1 MLTASAQT
9 DNTGN
14 EALLTTGRLMATQGN
29 YTGVLDRLRL
39 VDRNAL
45 SADRR
50 MEVALDEARWLYGA
64 GLYNRAYDAFSAFVK
79 LYPFST
85 YRTTARKGAA
95 DCLFAAGDYTG
106 AYDIYSGIDTKGLN
120 KAEAA
125 ECAYRSGIS
134 ALETGKNGAATH
146 FMQSVGYGP
155 LRSASYFYLGKIA
168 YDKGDYTAAL
178 RNFKN
183 VNTYEAPGNRAGL
196 YLAAID
202 FVQGNYAQALATA
215 RRELRTPGLDNETV
229 GELNRIA
236 GESLYRQDDNNEA
249 CEYLRKYVKLVAE
262 PLPSALYILG
272 IDAFNNGEYTK
283 ALEYMRPVTERGEGA
298 LRQSAYLYAGQCL
311 LEGGDTDTALLAFD
325 KATQDDFDPEVREA
339 AYYNYAAARL
349 AGATLPFSS
358 SAETFEK
365 FLRLYPS
372 GPYSDRVAAYL
383 ASGYMADNDYE
394 RALERINSISS
405 PSQGILGAKQRIL
418 YTLGLKSLREGD
430 AAQART
436 YLDEAAALAKS
447 GPELAN
453 EVTLAQGQT
462 LYALGDV
469 RQAAGK
475 YRSYLRSAGKND
487 INRPVALYGLAYSLY
502 KGGDAS
508 GAATYFAQAAET
520 LGEASARADALNRL
534 GDIAGAKAD
543 FPGAAQYFAKAFSA
557 NPSAGDYAAL
567 NEARMKGYMRDYQG
581 KLDALRTFERDF
593 SSSVLMPDALLEI
606 TEAQI
611 SLGRNADAVETYR
624 TLISRYPKTA
634 QGRRGYLQMAMT
646 LLDMGRTDEAAQAYR
661 SVIELYPTSAEAAQ
675 ASALLKNLYAGAGRA
690 DEYLAFISSV
700 KNAPQI
706 DPGEAEE
713 LAYTSA
719 CKALESRSDTRQLE
733 SFVESHPS
741 SQYAAPALGKLLQH
755 ARSSNDSATAA
766 SLAKHI
772 LDRYPDSREAESA
785 LLFQAASAY
794 SAGEL
799 PQALE
804 QYKTLAEKA
813 SDASTATAARL
824 GVMRTARDMGDYALA
839 GSAADAIIASSASP
853 AALSEARFTKAKALD
868 AEEKTDEAIAIWLDM
883 ASSPAE
889 LFGAKSAFEAADAL
903 HEAGREK
910 EALEVAQKFVQSG
923 SPHRYWVARGFILLS
938 DIYTAQGKTFEAREY
953 LEALRD
959 NYPGEE
965 ADIFM
970 MIDSRLSDKQ

>member
-311 LEGGDTDTALLAFD
+311 LEGGDTDTALLAS
-325 KATQDDFDPEVREA
+325 TRPHR
-339 AYYNYAAARL
+339 
-349 AGATLPFSS
+349 
-358 SAETFEK
+358 
-365 FLRLYPS
+365 
-372 GPYSDRVAAYL
+372 
-383 ASGYMADNDYE
+383 M
-394 RALERINSISS
+394 ISTRKC
-405 PSQGILGAKQRIL
+405 AKPPI
-418 YTLGLKSLREGD
+418 TI
-430 AAQART
+430 T
-436 YLDEAAALAKS
+436 
-447 GPELAN
+447 P
-453 EVTLAQGQT
+453 
-462 LYALGDV
+462 
-469 RQAAGK
+469 
-475 YRSYLRSAGKND
+475 
-487 INRPVALYGLAYSLY
+487 RPVWPE
-502 KGGDAS
+502 
-508 GAATYFAQAAET
+508 Q
-520 LGEASARADALNRL
+520 R
-534 GDIAGAKAD
+534 
-543 FPGAAQYFAKAFSA
+543 FPS
-557 NPSAGDYAAL
+557 PPL
-567 NEARMKGYMRDYQG
+567 P
-581 KLDALRTFERDF
+581 KL
-593 SSSVLMPDALLEI
+593 S
-606 TEAQI
+606 
-611 SLGRNADAVETYR
+611 
-624 TLISRYPKTA
+624 
-634 QGRRGYLQMAMT
+634 
-646 LLDMGRTDEAAQAYR
+646 
-661 SVIELYPTSAEAAQ
+661 
-675 ASALLKNLYAGAGRA
+675 KN
-690 DEYLAFISSV
+690 F
-700 KNAPQI
+700 
-706 DPGEAEE
+706 
-713 LAYTSA
+713 
-719 CKALESRSDTRQLE
+719 
-733 SFVESHPS
+733 
-741 SQYAAPALGKLLQH
+741 
-755 ARSSNDSATAA
+755 
-766 SLAKHI
+766 
-772 LDRYPDSREAESA
+772 
-785 LLFQAASAY
+785 
-794 SAGEL
+794 
-799 PQALE
+799 
-804 QYKTLAEKA
+804 
-813 SDASTATAARL
+813 
-824 GVMRTARDMGDYALA
+824 
-839 GSAADAIIASSASP
+839 
-853 AALSEARFTKAKALD
+853 
-868 AEEKTDEAIAIWLDM
+868 
-883 ASSPAE
+883 
-889 LFGAKSAFEAADAL
+889 
-903 HEAGREK
+903 
-910 EALEVAQKFVQSG
+910 SG
-923 SPHRYWVARGFILLS
+923 SIPRDPIPTVSQPISHRDTWPTTTMSA
-938 DIYTAQGKTFEAREY
+938 
-953 LEALRD
+953 
-959 NYPGEE
+959 P
-965 ADIFM
+965 
-970 MIDSRLSDKQ
+970 